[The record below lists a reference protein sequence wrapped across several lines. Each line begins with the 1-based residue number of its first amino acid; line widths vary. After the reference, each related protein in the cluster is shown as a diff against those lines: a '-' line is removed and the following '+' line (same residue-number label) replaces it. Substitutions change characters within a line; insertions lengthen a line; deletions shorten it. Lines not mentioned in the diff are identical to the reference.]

1 MEDTL
6 RLLHSSSSPA
16 GPSASPSSGM
26 SGQRWEGQRYYA
38 DTEQDDNEPV
48 YYEGA
53 DVDEEVWEALTT
65 GSLTDDEQWARE
77 NEMDTYDE
85 QRLQ

>member
-1 MEDTL
+1 MQHRFPRDEREYRLLERELLREHVMEDTL
-6 RLLHSSSSPA
+6 RLLRSSSSPA

-53 DVDEEVWEALTT
+53 DVDEE
-65 GSLTDDEQWARE
+65 
-77 NEMDTYDE
+77 
-85 QRLQ
+85 